1 MNIPLIRI
9 WELADLLE
17 KEGHQSVP
25 PKNSKLGIVIY
36 EDSSGNATIL
46 IPAIISRPSIGILS
60 INNFFDQLQR
70 EIEKHLPGV
79 NKLIFQDGGT
89 IPIPSWFTDWCRQNG
104 IKIKWVN
111 REIEDI
117 ELKRKLTPKARD
129 TFNDLIDEL

>member
-17 KEGHQSVP
+17 KEGHQCVP
-25 PKNSKLGIVIY
+25 PKNGKLGIAIY
-36 EDSSGNATIL
+36 LDGHGISTIL
-46 IPAIISRPSIGILS
+46 IPAIIRRPSIGIES
-60 INNFFDQLQR
+60 VDDFFKELQQ
-70 EIEKHLPGV
+70 EIEQLNPGV
-79 NKLIFQDGGT
+79 KLLVFQDGGT
-89 IPIPSWFTDWCRQNG
+89 IPIPGWFTDWCRQNG